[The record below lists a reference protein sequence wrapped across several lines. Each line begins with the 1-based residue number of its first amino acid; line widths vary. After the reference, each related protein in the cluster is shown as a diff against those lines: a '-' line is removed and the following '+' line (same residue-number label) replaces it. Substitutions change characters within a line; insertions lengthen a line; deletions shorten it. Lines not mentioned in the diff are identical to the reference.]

1 MHEQNTWK
9 EQVYAAIALAAAAA
23 IAQAAR
29 AEARPAPEFT
39 DEPAWVE
46 VLSVVKAGSGCPA
59 GYGDAV
65 AYGGSL
71 LIIDYDRMTARYGSG
86 YSLRESR
93 KACQFSIDL
102 EYPSDWT
109 YSVEAVYAETS
120 LRLPAGTTGK
130 AVFSAY
136 FQGGYATARA
146 ERPYYGPA
154 ASYDA
159 MDLYFDRAVFAP
171 CGERRPLNVK
181 AEVQTSVSRY
191 GGGASRVGLDGP
203 AYLLLRW
210 QRCE

>member
-1 MHEQNTWK
+1 MHEQSTWK
-9 EQVYAAIALAAAAA
+9 EQFFAAIALAAAAA

-29 AEARPAPEFT
+29 ADESREPEFT
-39 DEPAWVE
+39 DEPAWVS

-59 GYGDAV
+59 SYGDAV
-65 AYGGSL
+65 VYGESL
-71 LIIDYDRMTARYGSG
+71 LIIDYDRMTARYGAG
-86 YSLRESR
+86 HSLRESR
-93 KACQFSIDL
+93 KTCQLSIDL
-102 EYPSDWT
+102 DYPSGWT
-109 YSVEAVYAETS
+109 YAVEAVYAETS

-136 FQGGYATARA
+136 FQGTNETARA

-171 CGERRPLNVK
+171 CGQSRPLNVK